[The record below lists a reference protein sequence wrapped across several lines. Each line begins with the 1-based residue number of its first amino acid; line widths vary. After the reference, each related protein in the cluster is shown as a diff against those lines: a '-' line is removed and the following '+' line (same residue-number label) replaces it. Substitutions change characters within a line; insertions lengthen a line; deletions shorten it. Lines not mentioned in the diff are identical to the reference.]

1 MQECDCFPC
10 GEKCLEEFEIPM
22 YGECGGQ
29 CQSVEIPC
37 HSKCLK
43 STRQCGDF
51 CLNDDMKD
59 DFYECSTDGVVQCQ
73 SLTSPCDGVCPGGLV
88 LCDGGQVCVSPSS
101 PLYKNCSG
109 SCVPLEAPC
118 DGQCRDGSKLCGAE
132 CVDIL
137 NSTVMSCGGQCQ
149 PASLPCEGECSLG
162 HGLCGDSCLPH
173 TGDVWTCDGECVSA
187 GLPCHSSCPTGR
199 VLQDGACVSPADLCP
214 EELQCLQDSDCQDGA
229 ACLLQGEKFYCQC
242 RLGYTLQEP
251 PDNEYH
257 FNEGLAS
264 CPKTGKCIEQSN
276 LAQNCNCYSGDNVTI
291 CLFCNATTSYSALI
305 YQYTE
310 SLPGNS
316 QGTMFSLIYQDHP
329 RPDADIQNRGAHLQS
344 DRVPGLL
351 V

>member
-1 MQECDCFPC
+1 VSELD
-10 GEKCLEEFEIPM
+10 L
-22 YGECGGQ
+22 
-29 CQSVEIPC
+29 S
-37 HSKCLK
+37 
-43 STRQCGDF
+43 
-51 CLNDDMKD
+51 
-59 DFYECSTDGVVQCQ
+59 
-73 SLTSPCDGVCPGGLV
+73 CDGGCPGGLV

-101 PLYKNCSG
+101 PLYQNCSG
-109 SCVPLEAPC
+109 SCLPLEAPC

-251 PDNEYH
+251 
-257 FNEGLAS
+257 GLAS
-264 CPKTGKCIEQSN
+264 CPRTGKCIEQSN
-276 LAQNCNCYSGDNVTI
+276 LAQNCHCYSGDNVTL
-291 CLFCNATTSYSALI
+291 CLFCNATTSYSALT

-310 SLPGNS
+310 SLPDLT
-316 QGTMFSLIYQDHP
+316 QIYRTEEPTCTLTVSLVCWYDVLDFVTDYNTVILRQTDVIMSSCSVSV
-329 RPDADIQNRGAHLQS
+329 D
-344 DRVPGLL
+344 L
-351 V
+351 VTPLACQLSL

>member
-59 DFYECSTDGVVQCQ
+59 DFYECSTEGVVECQ
-73 SLTSPCDGVCPGGLV
+73 SLTSPCDGACPGGLV

-101 PLYKNCSG
+101 PLYRNCFG

-118 DGQCRDGSKLCGAE
+118 DGQCRDGSRLCGAE
-132 CVDIL
+132 CVDSL

-199 VLQDGACVSPADLCP
+199 VMQDGACVSPADLCP

-251 PDNEYH
+251 GE
-257 FNEGLAS
+257 
-264 CPKTGKCIEQSN
+264 I
-276 LAQNCNCYSGDNVTI
+276 NVTSLQI
-291 CLFCNATTSYSALI
+291 MNIIPMKGSPPVLRLGSVLSNPTSHRTVTATA
-305 YQYTE
+305 E
-310 SLPGNS
+310 
-316 QGTMFSLIYQDHP
+316 TM
-329 RPDADIQNRGAHLQS
+329 
-344 DRVPGLL
+344 
-351 V
+351 